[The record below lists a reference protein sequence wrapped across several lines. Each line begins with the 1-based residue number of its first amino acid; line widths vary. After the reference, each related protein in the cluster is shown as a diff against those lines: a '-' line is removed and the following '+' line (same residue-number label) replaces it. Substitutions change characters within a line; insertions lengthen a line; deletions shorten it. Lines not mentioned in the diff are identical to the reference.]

1 LIEGILYGVVAGV
14 ASGFTPGLH
23 PNDFFS
29 NFAPSFPDPSDTV
42 AFTALSES
50 TNVPLSKLETMF
62 LGIPDDAGSTTVLV
76 PLQAYTAQGR
86 AREGAGLVAIGATA
100 STVSSTLLV
109 PALSPVLS
117 TNYHY
122 IAPLIPFAIL
132 SVVSLQARDNG
143 KHGLVTAGAASLIG
157 YIALDSNIPV
167 VNPIGSMLTGFFAIG
182 PGVLSVTK
190 RVEIPTQ
197 HDVSPEPDTSDVIK
211 SAILASTTGILL
223 GFLPG
228 LGPANVVS
236 IFLRLGMNSAERYVM
251 ATSGVDS
258 ADAISSVTSL
268 YYMDNPRSGA
278 SVYLQRHLGCV
289 TWEQTLEYMGLYALG
304 LVLGTRI
311 LTACCSPFGRLVS
324 GARGRMITAS
334 VVVGLTLMTAL
345 HGPGSLGVALA
356 AAAVSIYSETRGV
369 DPSLSMA
376 CLAVPTALTLLG
388 DAGT

>member
-1 LIEGILYGVVAGV
+1 MITLILGAFYGVAAGV
-14 ASGFTPGLH
+14 ASGFLPGLH

-76 PLQAYTAQGR
+76 PLQAYAVQGR
-86 AREGAGLVAIGATA
+86 ARTGAGLVAIGATA
-100 STVSSTLLV
+100 STASSLILV
-109 PALSPVLS
+109 PMVSPVLS
-117 TNYHY
+117 SHYHAF
-122 IAPLIPFAIL
+122 APLIPFAIL
-132 SVVSLQARDNG
+132 SVVGLQTKDNG
-143 KHGLVTAGAASLIG
+143 VHGLITCAAASAIG
-157 YIALDSNIPV
+157 YTALDSNVSI

-182 PGVLSVTK
+182 PGLLSLTK
-190 RVEIPTQ
+190 GVELPEQ
-197 HDVSPEPDTSDVIK
+197 APERPDPGFRDVFR
-211 SAILASTTGILL
+211 SALLASATGIVL

-236 IFLRLGMNSAERYVM
+236 LFLRLGMNTPERYVM

-258 ADAISSVTSL
+258 ADAIASVTSL

-289 TWEQTLEYMGLYALG
+289 TWGQTLEYMGLYSLG
-304 LVLGTRI
+304 LTLGTRI
-311 LTACCSPFGRLVS
+311 LTSCCAPFGRLVS
-324 GARGRMITAS
+324 GSRGRLVTAS
-334 VVVGLTLMTAL
+334 IVVGLTAMTAY
-345 HGPGSLGVALA
+345 HGPGSLGVALM
-356 AAAVSIYSETRGV
+356 AAAVSIYSETKGV

-376 CLAVPTALTLLG
+376 CLAIPTALELMG
-388 DAGT
+388 V